1 MMKKNSIIEMSAK
14 YISPAFMTMEVR
26 FEGILCES
34 DTEVDFGGGGYEPDP
49 DYPGG
54 IC

>member
-14 YISPAFMTMEVR
+14 YISPAFKMLEVQ

-34 DTEVDFGGGGYEPDP
+34 DSEEEIGGGGYEPDP